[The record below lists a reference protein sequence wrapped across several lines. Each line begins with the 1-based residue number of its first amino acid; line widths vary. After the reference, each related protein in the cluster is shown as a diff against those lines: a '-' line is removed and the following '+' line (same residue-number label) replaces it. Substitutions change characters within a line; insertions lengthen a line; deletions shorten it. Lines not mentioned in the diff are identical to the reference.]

1 MSRIGNAPV
10 AIPKGVT
17 ISQSG
22 RTLSAKGPKGTLS
35 FDVPEGITL
44 EQADGRLVFKRKGDD
59 QRTRALHGMARARV
73 ANLVQGVAAGFTREL
88 EIIGVGYRAAVK
100 GQTLELT
107 LGYSH
112 PISYALPDGVKAEV
126 TKDGK
131 VILSGIDRV
140 ALGQTASDIRDFRPP
155 EPYKGKGI
163 KYADETILRKEGK
176 RGKK

>member
-10 AIPKGVT
+10 ALPKGVT
-17 ISQSG
+17 VSQSG
-22 RTLSAKGPKGTLS
+22 TTISAKGPKGTLS
-35 FDVPEGITL
+35 FEMPAGITL
-44 EQADGRLVFKRKGDD
+44 EQSADRIVFKRGAED
-59 QRTRALHGMARARV
+59 RRSRAMHGMARARV
-73 ANLVQGVAAGFTREL
+73 ANLVHGVAQGYTREL

-131 VILSGIDRV
+131 VILSGVDRV

-163 KYADETILRKEGK
+163 KYAEETILRKEGK

>member
-10 AIPKGVT
+10 ALPKGVT
-17 ISQSG
+17 VSQSG
-22 RTLSAKGPKGTLS
+22 RTVSAKGPKGTLS
-35 FDVPEGITL
+35 FEMPDGITL
-44 EQADGRLVFKRKGDD
+44 EQGTDRIVFKRGGED
-59 QRTRALHGMARARV
+59 RRSRAMHGMARARV
-73 ANLVQGVAAGFTREL
+73 ANLVHGVALGYTREL

-100 GQTLELT
+100 GQSLELT

-131 VILSGIDRV
+131 VILSGVDRV
-140 ALGQTASDIRDFRPP
+140 ALGQTASDIRDFRRP

-163 KYADETILRKEGK
+163 KYAEETILRKEGK